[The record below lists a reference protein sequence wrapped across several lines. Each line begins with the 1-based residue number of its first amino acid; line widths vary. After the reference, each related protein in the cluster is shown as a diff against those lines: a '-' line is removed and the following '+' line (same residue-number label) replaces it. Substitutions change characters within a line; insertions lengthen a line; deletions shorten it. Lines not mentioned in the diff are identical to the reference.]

1 MPTIVF
7 ASSKGGAGK
16 TTAAVILAS
25 ELARQGAPKGINIAL
40 IDADP
45 NQHSA
50 AWANK
55 DGCPE
60 NIQLI
65 ENATE
70 ENILDAIDDAESNA
84 AFVLVD
90 LEGVAS
96 SAVIGAVSRADLVVI
111 PCQPSQNDA
120 KEAVKTIKTIQYS
133 ARVAGRKIPFTVLF
147 TRLSA
152 AIITKTGKHLA
163 AEFDGAGIDLFECWG
178 FGNNGTKNPVKS
190 CHPLKR
196 QCWLDLSENI
206 VLRHRMG
213 DRQIVSKWLL
223 KIYGKPCRKLLM
235 YGNHVFMILRH
246 PLTGFSVPLFPK
258 PQCSLIDREAFK
270 SVFSYGGTVNSL
282 EGSTKREQESIK
294 KAAEN
299 AKFFAEEVKRKLKT
313 SIEQKR
319 AAANG

>member
-16 TTAAVILAS
+16 TTAAVILTC
-25 ELARQGAPKGINIAL
+25 ELARQGAAKGFKIAL

-55 DGCPE
+55 KGRPD

-70 ENILDAIDDAESNA
+70 ENILDVIDEAESKA
-84 AFVLVD
+84 AFVIVD

-133 ARVAGRKIPFTVLF
+133 ARVAGRKIPFAVLF

-163 AEFDGAGIDLFECWG
+163 AEFDGAGVDLFE
-178 FGNNGTKNPVKS
+178 S
-190 CHPLKR
+190 
-196 QCWLDLSENI
+196 
-206 VLRHRMG
+206 
-213 DRQIVSKWLL
+213 
-223 KIYGKPCRKLLM
+223 
-235 YGNHVFMILRH
+235 
-246 PLTGFSVPLFPK
+246 
-258 PQCSLIDREAFK
+258 SLIDREAFK
-270 SVFSYGGTVNSL
+270 SVFSYGGTVNGL
-282 EGSTKREQESIK
+282 EGSNKREQESIN
-294 KAAEN
+294 KAADN
-299 AKFFAEEVKRKLKT
+299 VRIFAEEVKRKLKT
-313 SIEQKR
+313 SIEQER
-319 AAANG
+319 AANG